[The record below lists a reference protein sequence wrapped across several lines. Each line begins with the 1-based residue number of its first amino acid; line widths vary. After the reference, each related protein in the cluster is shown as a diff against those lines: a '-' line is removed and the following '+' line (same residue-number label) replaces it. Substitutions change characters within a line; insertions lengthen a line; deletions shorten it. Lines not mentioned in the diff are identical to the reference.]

1 MTDFKIIE
9 FHEEDDSS
17 SQTLSNHRDTNYNK

>member
-1 MTDFKIIE
+1 MTDFKIVE

-17 SQTLSNHRDTNYNK
+17 SKTLSVHREANSSK